1 MSLGSD
7 YLRSLLEEDPER
19 GVYRCKREM
28 FTDPRLFE
36 LEMKHIFEGNWV
48 YLAHESQVAGVN
60 DYLTTQIGRQSIVIA
75 RNRDG
80 QLNAFINACSH
91 RGAMLCRHKSGN
103 RSSYT
108 CPFHGWTFN
117 NSGKLLKVKDP
128 AEAGYPQGFNCEGS
142 HDLTRVARFE
152 SYRGFLFGSLNPDV
166 RPLAE
171 HLGESAKII
180 DMIVDQSPEGL
191 EVLRGSSSYVY
202 EGNWK
207 LTAENGADGYHV
219 SSVHWNYA
227 ATQSQRQQRDAA
239 DQPRTMSAA
248 GWARQGG
255 GFYSF
260 EHGHMLLWS
269 RWANPEDRPA
279 FERRAELARDFGE
292 ARADWMIE
300 NSRNLCLYPNVYLM
314 DQFRLA
320 DPHRPAAVGG
330 PHGNHHLLHR
340 AERRERRGARPAH
353 PPVRGLLQ
361 RQRHGHPGRPG
372 GVPFL
377 PAGLPGQRGR
387 LERPVARRRTLDR
400 GRRRGGRGHR
410 PAAAPERRAHRGRRA
425 VRIAASLLA
434 GGAARRPGARTDAAR
449 GAAGGGVMS
458 LGYDA
463 LRDFLYRE
471 ARYLDDKDWDAWLAL
486 YAADASFWMPSWDD
500 RDQLTEDPQRE
511 ISLIWYGNRGGLEDR
526 VFRIR
531 TERSSATL
539 PDTRTSHNL
548 SNIELLGEDDGICRV
563 RCNWHTLSYRYKT
576 VDSYFGTTFYDLD
589 VRGESPLIKAKKVI
603 LKNDYVRQL
612 IDVYHV

>member
-207 LTAENGADGYHV
+207 LQNENGLDGYHV
-219 SSVHWNYA
+219 STVHYNYVATVQHRQQVEAERGGVA
-227 ATQSQRQQRDAA
+227 ATLDYSKLGAGDAA
-239 DQPRTMSAA
+239 TDDGWFSFANGHSVLFSEMPNPAVRPGYASVMPRLVAEYGQA
-248 GWARQGG
+248 
-255 GFYSF
+255 
-260 EHGHMLLWS
+260 
-269 RWANPEDRPA
+269 
-279 FERRAELARDFGE
+279 RAE
-292 ARADWMIE
+292 WMMHRL
-300 NSRNLCLYPNVYLM
+300 RNLNLSPSLFVIDQISSQLRIVRPLAWNRTEIVSQCIGVKGESDADRENRIRQFEDFFNVSGMGTPDDLVE
-314 DQFRLA
+314 FREA
-320 DPHRPAAVGG
+320 
-330 PHGNHHLLHR
+330 
-340 AERRERRGARPAH
+340 
-353 PPVRGLLQ
+353 
-361 RQRHGHPGRPG
+361 
-372 GVPFL
+372 
-377 PAGLPGQRGR
+377 QRGFQAR
-387 LERPVARRRTLDR
+387 LERWSDIS
-400 GRRRGGRGHR
+400 RGHGKWLEGAT
-410 PAAAPERRAHRGRRA
+410 PNSQALGIAPLLTGTEITHEGLYVNQHAHWRRFLLDGLER
-425 VRIAASLLA
+425 L
-434 GGAARRPGARTDAAR
+434 
-449 GAAGGGVMS
+449 
-458 LGYDA
+458 A
-463 LRDFLYRE
+463 LR
-471 ARYLDDKDWDAWLAL
+471 
-486 YAADASFWMPSWDD
+486 
-500 RDQLTEDPQRE
+500 
-511 ISLIWYGNRGGLEDR
+511 
-526 VFRIR
+526 
-531 TERSSATL
+531 
-539 PDTRTSHNL
+539 
-548 SNIELLGEDDGICRV
+548 
-563 RCNWHTLSYRYKT
+563 
-576 VDSYFGTTFYDLD
+576 
-589 VRGESPLIKAKKVI
+589 AKEVTP
-603 LKNDYVRQL
+603 
-612 IDVYHV
+612 

>member
-48 YLAHESQVAGVN
+48 YLAHESQVAGIN

-269 RWANPEDRPA
+269 RWANPEDQLGLRAP
-279 FERRAELARDFGE
+279 RRACPRLRRGPRRLDDRELAQPLPVPQRLPDG
-292 ARADWMIE
+292 
-300 NSRNLCLYPNVYLM
+300 PV
-314 DQFRLA
+314 QLA
-320 DPHRPAAVGG
+320 DPHRPYRCRWTARKSPSTASRRKA
-330 PHGNHHLLHR
+330 R
-340 AERRERRGARPAH
+340 AP
-353 PPVRGLLQ
+353 
-361 RQRHGHPGRPG
+361 
-372 GVPFL
+372 
-377 PAGLPGQRGR
+377 
-387 LERPVARRRTLDR
+387 
-400 GRRRGGRGHR
+400 
-410 PAAAPERRAHRGRRA
+410 RRA
-425 VRIAASLLA
+425 
-434 GGAARRPGARTDAAR
+434 PGA
-449 GAAGGGVMS
+449 S
-458 LGYDA
+458 
-463 LRDFLYRE
+463 
-471 ARYLDDKDWDAWLAL
+471 
-486 YAADASFWMPSWDD
+486 AS
-500 RDQLTEDPQRE
+500 
-511 ISLIWYGNRGGLEDR
+511 
-526 VFRIR
+526 
-531 TERSSATL
+531 
-539 PDTRTSHNL
+539 TRTS
-548 SNIELLGEDDGICRV
+548 STSAAWPPRTTWRSSV
-563 RCNWHTLSYRYKT
+563 PASRATRAAWSA
-576 VDSYFGTTFYDLD
+576 GTTC
-589 VRGESPLIKAKKVI
+589 RAAPNTG
-603 LKNDYVRQL
+603 
-612 IDVYHV
+612 

>member
-108 CPFHGWTFN
+108 CPFHGWTFD

-239 DQPRTMSAA
+239 DPLRTMSAA
-248 GWARQGG
+248 GLGPAGRR
-255 GFYSF
+255 
-260 EHGHMLLWS
+260 LLLVRAWPHAALES
-269 RWANPEDRPA
+269 LGQPRGPA
-279 FERRAELARDFGE
+279 GLRAPRRACPRLRRGPRRLDDRELAQPLPVPQRVPDG
-292 ARADWMIE
+292 
-300 NSRNLCLYPNVYLM
+300 PV
-314 DQFRLA
+314 QLA

-340 AERRERRGARPAH
+340 AERR
-353 PPVRGLLQ
+353 
-361 RQRHGHPGRPG
+361 
-372 GVPFL
+372 
-377 PAGLPGQRGR
+377 
-387 LERPVARRRTLDR
+387 
-400 GRRRGGRGHR
+400 
-410 PAAAPERRAHRGRRA
+410 APRRA
-425 VRIAASLLA
+425 
-434 GGAARRPGARTDAAR
+434 PGA
-449 GAAGGGVMS
+449 S
-458 LGYDA
+458 
-463 LRDFLYRE
+463 
-471 ARYLDDKDWDAWLAL
+471 
-486 YAADASFWMPSWDD
+486 AS
-500 RDQLTEDPQRE
+500 
-511 ISLIWYGNRGGLEDR
+511 
-526 VFRIR
+526 
-531 TERSSATL
+531 
-539 PDTRTSHNL
+539 TRTS
-548 SNIELLGEDDGICRV
+548 STSAAWPPR
-563 RCNWHTLSYRYKT
+563 
-576 VDSYFGTTFYDLD
+576 TTWRSS
-589 VRGESPLIKAKKVI
+589 VPASRATRAAVGW
-603 LKNDYVRQL
+603 NDRRAAPNTG
-612 IDVYHV
+612 

>member
-19 GVYRCKREM
+19 GVYRCKREI

-48 YLAHESQVAGVN
+48 YLAHESQVAGIN

-207 LTAENGADGYHV
+207 LQNENGLDGYHV
-219 SSVHWNYA
+219 STVHYNYVATVQHRQQVEAERGGVA
-227 ATQSQRQQRDAA
+227 ATLDYSKLGAGDAA
-239 DQPRTMSAA
+239 TDDGWFSFANGHSVLFSEMPNPAVRPGYASVMPRLVAEYGQA
-248 GWARQGG
+248 
-255 GFYSF
+255 
-260 EHGHMLLWS
+260 
-269 RWANPEDRPA
+269 
-279 FERRAELARDFGE
+279 RAE
-292 ARADWMIE
+292 WMMHRL
-300 NSRNLCLYPNVYLM
+300 RNLNLYPSLFVIDQISSQLRIVRPLAWNRTEIVSQCIGVKGESDADRENRIRQFEDFFNVSGMGTPDDLVE
-314 DQFRLA
+314 FREA
-320 DPHRPAAVGG
+320 
-330 PHGNHHLLHR
+330 
-340 AERRERRGARPAH
+340 
-353 PPVRGLLQ
+353 
-361 RQRHGHPGRPG
+361 
-372 GVPFL
+372 
-377 PAGLPGQRGR
+377 QRGFQAR
-387 LERPVARRRTLDR
+387 LERWSDIS
-400 GRRRGGRGHR
+400 RGHGKWLEGAT
-410 PAAAPERRAHRGRRA
+410 PNSQALGIAPLLTGTEITHEGLYVNQHAHWRRFLLDGLER
-425 VRIAASLLA
+425 L
-434 GGAARRPGARTDAAR
+434 
-449 GAAGGGVMS
+449 
-458 LGYDA
+458 A
-463 LRDFLYRE
+463 LR
-471 ARYLDDKDWDAWLAL
+471 
-486 YAADASFWMPSWDD
+486 
-500 RDQLTEDPQRE
+500 
-511 ISLIWYGNRGGLEDR
+511 
-526 VFRIR
+526 
-531 TERSSATL
+531 
-539 PDTRTSHNL
+539 
-548 SNIELLGEDDGICRV
+548 
-563 RCNWHTLSYRYKT
+563 
-576 VDSYFGTTFYDLD
+576 
-589 VRGESPLIKAKKVI
+589 AKEVTP
-603 LKNDYVRQL
+603 
-612 IDVYHV
+612 